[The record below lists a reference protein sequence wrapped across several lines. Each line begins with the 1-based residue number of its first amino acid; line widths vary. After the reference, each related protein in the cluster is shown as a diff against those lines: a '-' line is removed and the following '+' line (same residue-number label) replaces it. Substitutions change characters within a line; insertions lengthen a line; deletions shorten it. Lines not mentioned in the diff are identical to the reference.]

1 MGHRVFPFPFINFL
15 LRICPRNADC
25 IDCFNCELIY
35 GSVLCA
41 VLWHTNKLDVIS
53 LIEFHSKKVINLIE
67 LD

>member
-1 MGHRVFPFPFINFL
+1 MGHRISIHKFL
-15 LRICPRNADC
+15 FKICPGNADC

-53 LIEFHSKKVINLIE
+53 LIEFILKSDKFN
-67 LD
+67 